1 MSNLNVTI
9 LYLYSVLATSKSLR
23 TKKPHSYKPMYVRT
37 FSYVG
42 KDMIYCTKGKIHVS
56 HRWTMTQ

>member
-42 KDMIYCTKGKIHVS
+42 KDTIYCTKRKIHVS
-56 HRWTMTQ
+56 H